1 MALTT
6 DRDLLIHEPSV
17 FLDATSVAT
26 SLLSATDGSV
36 ADTTLTSA
44 SSDFQAAGIDA
55 GHVIVIG
62 NQPTEVVAR
71 VDPTN
76 LVVSLPRASLN
87 EANIPP
93 GDGST
98 LAIDVRT
105 FGRMI
110 AEVEAW
116 ILGALGI
123 DAADPL
129 LPLDETAILNPQDI
143 REAVALR
150 TIAQAFAAASALA
163 PTDASL
169 ADRASLYSQRAADV
183 RRQTR
188 AVLEVAGGGS
198 RTASR
203 QIEDV
208 SWTRSCGGH
217 RWRQPATARWH
228 YARNAG
234 PPA

>member
-1 MALTT
+1 MMVLTT

-17 FLDATSVAT
+17 FVDASSIAT
-26 SLLSATDGSV
+26 SLLSAADGLVSG
-36 ADTTLTSA
+36 TRLTSA

-62 NQPTEVVAR
+62 SQATEVVAR

-76 LVVSLPRASLN
+76 LDVSLPRASLA
-87 EANIPP
+87 EAKIPP

-116 ILGALGI
+116 MLGALGI
-123 DAADPL
+123 DPADPL

-188 AVLEVAGGGS
+188 AVLDLDADGIADAI
-198 RTASR
+198 RH
-203 QIEDV
+203 IDV
-208 SWTRSCGGH
+208 VSLQR
-217 RWRQPATARWH
+217 R
-228 YARNAG
+228 
-234 PPA
+234 

>member
-1 MALTT
+1 MVLTT
-6 DRDLLIHEPSV
+6 DRDLLSHEPSV
-17 FLDATSVAT
+17 FVDASGIAT

-44 SSDFQAAGIDA
+44 GSDFQAAGIDA

-62 NQPTEVVAR
+62 SQATEVVAR

-76 LVVSLPRASLN
+76 LDVSLPRASLGD
-87 EANIPP
+87 AKIPP
-93 GDGST
+93 GDGTT
-98 LAIDVRT
+98 LALAVRT

-116 ILGALGI
+116 VLGALGI
-123 DAADPL
+123 DPVDPL

-150 TIAQAFAAASALA
+150 TIAQAFATASALA

-169 ADRASLYSQRAADV
+169 ADRAALYSQRAADL

-188 AVLEVAGGGS
+188 AVLDLDADGIADAI
-198 RTASR
+198 RH
-203 QIEDV
+203 IDV
-208 SWTRSCGGH
+208 VSLQRS
-217 RWRQPATARWH
+217 
-228 YARNAG
+228 
-234 PPA
+234 

>member
-1 MALTT
+1 MMVLTT

-17 FLDATSVAT
+17 FVDASSIAT
-26 SLLSATDGSV
+26 SLLSAADGSV
-36 ADTTLTSA
+36 SGTRLTSP

-62 NQPTEVVAR
+62 NQATEVVAR

-76 LVVSLPRASLN
+76 LDVSLPRASLV
-87 EANIPP
+87 EESIPP

-98 LAIDVRT
+98 LGIDVRT

-110 AEVEAW
+110 VEVEAW
-116 ILGALGI
+116 MLGALGI
-123 DAADPL
+123 DSADPL

-150 TIAQAFAAASALA
+150 TIAQAFAAASALD

-188 AVLEVAGGGS
+188 AVLDLDADGIADAI
-198 RTASR
+198 RH
-203 QIEDV
+203 IDV
-208 SWTRSCGGH
+208 VSLQRS
-217 RWRQPATARWH
+217 
-228 YARNAG
+228 
-234 PPA
+234 

>member
-1 MALTT
+1 MVLTT
-6 DRDLLIHEPSV
+6 DRDLLIHEPNV
-17 FLDATSVAT
+17 FVDASSIAT
-26 SLLSATDGSV
+26 SLLSAADGSV
-36 ADTTLTSA
+36 SGTRLTSP
-44 SSDFQAAGIDA
+44 SSDFEAAGIDA

-62 NQPTEVVAR
+62 NQATEVVAR
-71 VDPTN
+71 VDATN
-76 LVVSLPRASLN
+76 LDVSRPRASLVD
-87 EANIPP
+87 ESIPP

-110 AEVEAW
+110 VEVEAW
-116 ILGALGI
+116 MLGALGI
-123 DAADPL
+123 DPVDPL

-188 AVLEVAGGGS
+188 AVLDLDADGIADAI
-198 RTASR
+198 RH
-203 QIEDV
+203 IDV
-208 SWTRSCGGH
+208 VSLQRS
-217 RWRQPATARWH
+217 
-228 YARNAG
+228 
-234 PPA
+234 

>member
-6 DRDLLIHEPSV
+6 DRDLLIREPSV
-17 FLDATSVAT
+17 FLDAGSVAT

-62 NQPTEVVAR
+62 SQATEVVAR

-76 LVVSLPRASLN
+76 LDVSLPRATVA
-87 EANIPP
+87 EAKIPP

-98 LAIDVRT
+98 LSIDVRT

-110 AEVEAW
+110 GEVEAW
-116 ILGALGI
+116 MLGALGI
-123 DAADPL
+123 DPADPL

-143 REAVALR
+143 REVVALR

-163 PTDASL
+163 STDASL
-169 ADRASLYSQRAADV
+169 ADRAALYSQRAADV

-188 AVLEVAGGGS
+188 AVLDLDADGIADAI
-198 RTASR
+198 RH
-203 QIEDV
+203 IDV
-208 SWTRSCGGH
+208 VSLQRS
-217 RWRQPATARWH
+217 
-228 YARNAG
+228 
-234 PPA
+234 

>member
-6 DRDLLIHEPSV
+6 DRDLLIREPSV
-17 FLDATSVAT
+17 FLDASSVAT

-62 NQPTEVVAR
+62 SQATEVVAR

-76 LVVSLPRASLN
+76 LDVSLPRASL
-87 EANIPP
+87 AQPKIPP
-93 GDGST
+93 GDGTT
-98 LAIDVRT
+98 LSIDVRT
-105 FGRMI
+105 FERMI
-110 AEVEAW
+110 GEVEAW

-123 DAADPL
+123 DPADPL

-143 REAVALR
+143 REVVALR

-169 ADRASLYSQRAADV
+169 ADRAALYSQRAADV

-188 AVLEVAGGGS
+188 AVLDLDADGIADAI
-198 RTASR
+198 RH
-203 QIEDV
+203 IDV
-208 SWTRSCGGH
+208 VSLQRS
-217 RWRQPATARWH
+217 
-228 YARNAG
+228 
-234 PPA
+234 

>member
-6 DRDLLIHEPSV
+6 DRDLLIREPSV
-17 FLDATSVAT
+17 FLDASSVAT
-26 SLLSATDGSV
+26 SLLSAADGSV
-36 ADTTLTSA
+36 ADTSLTSA

-62 NQPTEVVAR
+62 SQATEVVAR

-76 LVVSLPRASLN
+76 LDVSLPRASL
-87 EANIPP
+87 AKAKIPP
-93 GDGST
+93 GDGTT
-98 LAIDVRT
+98 LSLDVRT

-116 ILGALGI
+116 MLGALGI
-123 DAADPL
+123 DPADPS

-183 RRQTR
+183 RRQIR
-188 AVLEVAGGGS
+188 AVLDLDADGIADAI
-198 RTASR
+198 RH
-203 QIEDV
+203 IDV
-208 SWTRSCGGH
+208 VSLQRS
-217 RWRQPATARWH
+217 
-228 YARNAG
+228 
-234 PPA
+234 

>member
-6 DRDLLIHEPSV
+6 DRDLLIREPSV
-17 FLDATSVAT
+17 FLDASSVAT
-26 SLLSATDGSV
+26 SLLSATDGTV
-36 ADTTLTSA
+36 IDTALTSA
-44 SSDFQAAGIDA
+44 SSDFQAAGIEA

-62 NQPTEVVAR
+62 SQATEVVAR

-76 LVVSLPRASLN
+76 LDVSLPRASL
-87 EANIPP
+87 ADAKIPP
-93 GDGST
+93 GDGTT
-98 LAIDVRT
+98 LSIDVRT
-105 FGRMI
+105 FERMI

-116 ILGALGI
+116 MLGALGI
-123 DAADPL
+123 DPADPS

-150 TIAQAFAAASALA
+150 TIAQVFATASALA

-188 AVLEVAGGGS
+188 AVLDLDADGIADAI
-198 RTASR
+198 RH
-203 QIEDV
+203 IDV
-208 SWTRSCGGH
+208 VSLQRS
-217 RWRQPATARWH
+217 
-228 YARNAG
+228 
-234 PPA
+234 